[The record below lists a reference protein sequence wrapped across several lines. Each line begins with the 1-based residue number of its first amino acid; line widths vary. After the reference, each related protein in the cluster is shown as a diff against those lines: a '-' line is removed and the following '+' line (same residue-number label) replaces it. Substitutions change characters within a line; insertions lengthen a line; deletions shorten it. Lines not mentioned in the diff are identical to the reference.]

1 MRTFAKIPKMIRV
14 IALGAFLFASHFV
27 QAQKF
32 GHVHSVNLL
41 AQLPEIALADSML
54 VLYQNELMA
63 RGDSMVAVFRQQY
76 DLYVKDAQS
85 GTLSKMQAQARES
98 QLQQEQEKIQTF
110 EKEAQMLIMK
120 RRQELYDPVL
130 NKIDEIILQIGQE
143 EGYSMIFDSSQQAM
157 LYLTPTEDISAKIL
171 ARLNP

>member
-1 MRTFAKIPKMIRV
+1 MIRV
-14 IALGAFLFASHFV
+14 IALGAFLFASPFV

-54 VLYQNELMA
+54 VLYQNELMV
-63 RGDSMVAVFRQQY
+63 RGDSMVTVFRQQY

-157 LYLTPTEDISAKIL
+157 LYLTPAEDISAKIL